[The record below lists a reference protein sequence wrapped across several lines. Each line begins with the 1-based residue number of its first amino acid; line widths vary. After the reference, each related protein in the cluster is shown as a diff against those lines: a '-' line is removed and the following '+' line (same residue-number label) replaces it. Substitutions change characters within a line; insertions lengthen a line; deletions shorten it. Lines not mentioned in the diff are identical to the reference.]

1 MIEVQGL
8 SEQEVE
14 KSRSENGS
22 NSLSEHKGDTF
33 WSKLAE
39 NAADPMIIVLVVA
52 LVIVVVLSFFG
63 YTEWYGGLGIGIAVV
78 LATFVSTWSEFKNEQ
93 TFQKLQEEASK
104 IFLNVFRG
112 SRITRIGIE
121 QIVVGDKVYLE
132 AGSKVP
138 ADGIIIRGD
147 VKVNQAILNGEPEAV
162 HKRPG
167 EPVTPDLED
176 SHSVFLGSV
185 VEDGE
190 AVMEVLF
197 VGDKTTFG
205 RLANELKKEERIGPL
220 RLKLSSLANQI
231 ARFAYLGAPLIA
243 LAFMFKVIYLDNSG
257 DFEMYFSQWQLVMKD
272 VVLAL
277 ILAVIII
284 VVVVPEGLPMMIA
297 IVLAQ
302 NMRRL
307 LKSHVLVRQL
317 LGIETSGSLNIL
329 FTDKTG
335 TITLGK
341 LEAVSFL
348 TIDPEREY
356 HCTSWRSPEEMPYE
370 VRNLLDLSLREN
382 STSIINKEAKGD
394 DDLILGGNSTE
405 RALLKFVY
413 NSENTY
419 TPDQVRIINQV
430 HFNSERKFSA
440 TRIKY
445 EIVDEISLVKG
456 AAEVLL
462 AKSTHFYDSNGKR
475 QKLTQES
482 MQLVSSYIDDKASE
496 GYRII
501 GLCATDSQVTEDAEL
516 PNDLTILG
524 FSLIRDELRQDAR
537 PAIESLQKA
546 GVQVVMITGDRH
558 GTAIAIAKEAGIMT
572 RYDDIAIGSKEMA
585 SFSDAELKEMLPRL
599 RVVSRCLPSDKTR
612 LVKLAQSLELVVGM
626 TGDGVNDSPALSK
639 ADVGFALGSGTEV
652 AKEASDIVLLDDNI
666 HSVANAV
673 HYGRTIYR
681 SVQKFITFQL
691 TVNVGAILIA
701 FLGPFLGFELPLT
714 MIQLLWI
721 NLIMDTLAALAF
733 SGEPPLAKHMEEQP
747 KSRDEALITPQMW
760 MSIFSNGIF
769 ITLICIIFLETGFI
783 HGFFERPEL
792 LGTPNMELPFLTG
805 FFTLFVFMNN
815 FNKLNVRVEET
826 TLLHHIGKNK
836 GFIRVVILI
845 FIIQV
850 ILVYFGGVM
859 FRTIALGWQ
868 EWLLV
873 VVMSFLIIPFDIL
886 RKKLMNSD
894 V

>member
-8 SEQEVE
+8 SDREVE
-14 KSRSENGS
+14 ESRAKQGS
-22 NSLSEHKGDTF
+22 NKLSKHKADTF
-33 WSKLAE
+33 WTKLAE
-39 NAADPMIIVLVVA
+39 NASDPMIIILAVA
-52 LVIVVVLSFFG
+52 LVVVVVLSFFG
-63 YTEWYGGLGIGIAVV
+63 YTEWYEGLGIAFAVI
-78 LATFVSTWSEFKNEQ
+78 LATFFDTWSEFKNEQ

-112 SRITRIGIE
+112 RSVKRIGIE
-121 QIVVGDKVYLE
+121 DIVVGDKVLLE
-132 AGSKVP
+132 SGDKIP
-138 ADGIIIRGD
+138 ADGKITHGEI
-147 VKVNQAILNGEPEAV
+147 KVNQAILNGEPEPV
-162 HKRPG
+162 SKVPG
-167 EPVTPDLED
+167 SPEHFDLND
-176 SHSVFLGSV
+176 NHSVFRGAV

-190 AVMEVLF
+190 AVMEVLQ
-197 VGDKTTFG
+197 VGDETTFG
-205 RLANELKKEERIGPL
+205 QLAHELKKEERTGPL
-220 RLKLSSLANQI
+220 RLKLSNLANQI
-231 ARFAYLGAPLIA
+231 AKFAFFGAPLIA
-243 LAFMFKVIYLDNSG
+243 IAFMFKVIYLDNAG
-257 DFEMYFSQWQLVMKD
+257 DFATYFSQWQLVVKD
-272 VVLAL
+272 IVKAL

-348 TIDPEREY
+348 TIDTDKEY
-356 HCTSWRSPEEMPYE
+356 HCANWISPEEMPYE
-370 VRNLLDLSLREN
+370 IGNLLDLSLREN
-382 STSIINKEAKGD
+382 SASVINPEAKGED
-394 DDLILGGNSTE
+394 DIILGGNSTE

-413 NSENTY
+413 NSRNTY
-419 TPDQVRIINQV
+419 EPDQIRILNQV

-440 TRIKY
+440 TRIKF
-445 EIVDEISLVKG
+445 EIVDEISLIKG

-462 AKSTHFYDSNGKR
+462 AKGTHFYDSKGKR
-475 QKLTQES
+475 KELTEET
-482 MQLVSSYIDDKASE
+482 MRLVSSYIEDKASE

-501 GLCATDSQVTEDAEL
+501 GLATTETEVTESGL
-516 PNDLTILG
+516 PDDLTILG
-524 FSLIRDELRQDAR
+524 FSFIRDELREDAR

-558 GTAIAIAKEAGIMT
+558 GTAVAIAKEAGIMT

-585 SFSDAELKEMLPRL
+585 RFSDAELKEMLPRL
-599 RVVSRCLPSDKTR
+599 KVVSRCLPSDKTR
-612 LVKLAQSLELVVGM
+612 LVKLAQSIEMVVGM

-691 TVNVGAILIA
+691 TVNVSAILIA

-721 NLIMDTLAALAF
+721 NLVMDTLAALAF
-733 SGEPPLAKHMEEQP
+733 SGEPPLPKHMEEQP
-747 KSRDEALITPQMW
+747 KSRDETLISQQMW
-760 MSIFSNGIF
+760 TSIFSNGIF
-769 ITLICIIFLETGFI
+769 ITLVSIIFLETSFI

-792 LGTPNMELPFLTG
+792 MGTDRWELPFLTG
-805 FFTLFVFMNN
+805 FFTLFVFLNN
-815 FNKLNVRVEET
+815 FNKFNVRVEET

-845 FIIQV
+845 FLIQIV
-850 ILVYFGGVM
+850 LVYFGGLM
-859 FRTIALGWQ
+859 FRTIPLTWT
-868 EWLLV
+868 EWAIVLLI
-873 VVMSFLIIPFDIL
+873 SFLIIPFDIA
-886 RKKLMNSD
+886 RKRLLKSGI
-894 V
+894 